1 MRNVTKIAKLM
12 NSRSRMCT
20 ICPLGKQMRCNLD
33 IMRVCSD
40 AFVEGFK
47 KGVQLAEKN
56 YKEQAKK
63 EKRNE
68 KSSIK
73 CRTDAKP

>member
-1 MRNVTKIAKLM
+1 
-12 NSRSRMCT
+12 
-20 ICPLGKQMRCNLD
+20 
-33 IMRVCSD
+33 MRVCSD

-63 EKRNE
+63 EKGE
-68 KSSIK
+68 KK
-73 CRTDAKP
+73 

>member
-1 MRNVTKIAKLM
+1 M